1 MILMIHSKQT
11 MKICHLFTGLCIPAY
26 MTVIF
31 NFLIVYKLTY
41 KRRKGHLYVG
51 KANILFV
58 LNDSLNHL
66 CFNTL
71 FLFISFSVNLSAP
84 FLSVC
89 VCLCLS
95 LSLSALPY
103 FLIFQ
108 ILTLSFILQLL
119 EMASEVLNL
128 QQTKPPNNQQQVK
141 FGWPIQIRLNS
152 KYKIMAWEFTMM
164 HFILVP

>member
-1 MILMIHSKQT
+1 MSLIHW
-11 MKICHLFTGLCIPAY
+11 
-26 MTVIF
+26 
-31 NFLIVYKLTY
+31 IVYSSLNDCYFWLFNSLKLTY
-41 KRRKGHLYVG
+41 KRRKGYLYVG
-51 KANILFV
+51 KAGILFV
-58 LNDSLNHL
+58 LHDPLNHL

-84 FLSVC
+84 FLSLCVC
-89 VCLCLS
+89 VS
-95 LSLSALPY
+95 LFLSALPY
-103 FLIFQ
+103 FLILQF
-108 ILTLSFILQLL
+108 LTLSFILQLL

-164 HFILVP
+164 HFILILFQVYPIV